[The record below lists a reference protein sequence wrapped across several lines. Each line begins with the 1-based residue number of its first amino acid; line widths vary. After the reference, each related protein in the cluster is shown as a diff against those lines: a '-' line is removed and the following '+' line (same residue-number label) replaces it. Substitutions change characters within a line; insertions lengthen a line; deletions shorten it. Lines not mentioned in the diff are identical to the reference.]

1 MTYNTHVFV
10 YIYLY
15 IYVCMCMDAF
25 ICIYVYILL
34 INFELNAIFQ
44 ETIQFNRNRLEKVKV
59 KIHLLSLTHTVG
71 KKHLEFKIPTHTCLG
86 SGVFCREVFSI

>member
-15 IYVCMCMDAF
+15 IYVCVCMDAF

-71 KKHLEFKIPTHTCLG
+71 K
-86 SGVFCREVFSI
+86 